1 MSGFMATWKPYW
13 IQGRGSMIAGD
24 KQILMLLG
32 TTKRASKLP
41 NTLWMKSLALMNP
54 RSTGHGSRLL
64 AFLACLCFF
73 VCLFSCSCFLLPAL
87 SLLFHSPLF
96 FGKCLHE
103 NKLGAA
109 RVSVL
114 RSPDRLCAWVDL
126 RRRCCCCGCRSS
138 S

>member
-41 NTLWMKSLALMNP
+41 STLWMKSLALMNP

-64 AFLACLCFF
+64 AFAF
-73 VCLFSCSCFLLPAL
+73 VCLFFCSCFLLASL

-126 RRRCCCCGCRSS
+126 RCCCCCCCSRSS